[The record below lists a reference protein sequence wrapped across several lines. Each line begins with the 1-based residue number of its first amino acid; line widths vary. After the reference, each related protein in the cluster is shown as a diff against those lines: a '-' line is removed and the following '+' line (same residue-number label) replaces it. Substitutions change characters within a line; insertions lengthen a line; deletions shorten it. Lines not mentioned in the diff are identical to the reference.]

1 MSQPTTVKKPDQ
13 QQQGEG
19 RITAV
24 RILGI
29 GCRTAFQVQCWILLP
44 CTGTEFWPAP
54 CRYDTATQLAV
65 ESKRFS
71 LRGFPSKNLQPPE
84 FGNGVNFN
92 IFSQIFMVTR
102 LFLAAAWRFF
112 LLMNDI
118 FNRKVCLACHT
129 SCGACTGPDP
139 NQCSACAGHFLFYF
153 IFILILSLSFYFH
166 FF

>member
-1 MSQPTTVKKPDQ
+1 MPITGFSSSFLVNFTSSWKKSVPKEKLLMSQPTTVKKPDQ

-92 IFSQIFMVTR
+92 IFSQIFMVMR
-102 LFLAAAWRFF
+102 LFFSS
-112 LLMNDI
+112 
-118 FNRKVCLACHT
+118 CLAV
-129 SCGACTGPDP
+129 
-139 NQCSACAGHFLFYF
+139 L
-153 IFILILSLSFYFH
+153 
-166 FF
+166 